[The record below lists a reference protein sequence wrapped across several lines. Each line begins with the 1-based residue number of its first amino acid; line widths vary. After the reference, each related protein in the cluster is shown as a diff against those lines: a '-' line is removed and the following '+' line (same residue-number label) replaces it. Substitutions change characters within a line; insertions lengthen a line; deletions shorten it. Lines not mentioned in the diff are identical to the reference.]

1 SCLAACTLGRLPQH
15 HAPVILCLWPARCSC
30 TRFAL
35 TDLDSPDQP
44 LRLVPDEIDGQKTVA
59 QVCTADLDAIRQYE
73 GALELPSRDPPIEK
87 VPALLL
93 LLLAADRKLIVLD
106 GYLQLIS
113 CEACH
118 RQRDA
123 QNLASLAIFHDA
135 FDVVGRIAVAA
146 SLPGAIDQPLDLL
159 EAEQHGTGQKRHA

>member
-1 SCLAACTLGRLPQH
+1 DLCTLGRLPQH

-87 VPALLL
+87 VPAFFLLL
-93 LLLAADRKLIVLD
+93 LSADRKLIVLD
-106 GYLQLIS
+106 GYIELYS
-113 CEACH
+113 GVACH
-118 RQRDA
+118 RQGTA
-123 QNLASLAIFHDA
+123 QTLASPSLFHDA
-135 FDVVGRIAVAA
+135 FA
-146 SLPGAIDQPLDLL
+146 
-159 EAEQHGTGQKRHA
+159 